1 MATPADQ
8 SNVPFQG
15 LLVLHIR
22 RGDFKNHCAHL
33 ARWSSDWNGFNSF
46 PGFIDKFSPPLGGG
60 NGSITPHN
68 MAIYMK
74 HCLPTIQ
81 QIVDKVTEVRNVTEG
96 LKNVYI
102 MTNGGI
108 SWVDELQNALNRAHN
123 WDQIAS
129 SSDLELSLEQQYV
142 AQTVDM
148 MIGQKAHVFIGNGV
162 RDLLFFFM
170 NYMYL
175 KVPRRSSQV

>member
-1 MATPADQ
+1 
-8 SNVPFQG
+8 
-15 LLVLHIR
+15 
-22 RGDFKNHCAHL
+22 
-33 ARWSSDWNGFNSF
+33 
-46 PGFIDKFSPPLGGG
+46 
-60 NGSITPHN
+60 
-68 MAIYMK
+68 
-74 HCLPTIQ
+74 
-81 QIVDKVTEVRNVTEG
+81 VTEG